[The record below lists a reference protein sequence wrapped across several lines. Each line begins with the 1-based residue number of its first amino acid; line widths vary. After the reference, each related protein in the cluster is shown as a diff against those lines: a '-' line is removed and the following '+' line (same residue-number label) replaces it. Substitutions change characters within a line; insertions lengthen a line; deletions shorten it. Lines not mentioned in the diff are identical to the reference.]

1 MKKTILALSFALFTL
16 IGCTDNNVT
25 NDIYLIPKNY
35 EGYVYAFYNVKG
47 APEVKREGHHEVY
60 TVNDKGYY
68 TTSTFDMDYG
78 TITNQYY
85 YVNKNGKRT
94 KINKECVREIG
105 NGSVEYDRG
114 SSKKIKIN
122 YTGIEITKEVC
133 GQEFMQSSD
142 SINHDDLDPLLAEV
156 VQKYYEVNIHK
167 GGLK

>member
-1 MKKTILALSFALFTL
+1 
-16 IGCTDNNVT
+16 
-25 NDIYLIPKNY
+25 
-35 EGYVYAFYNVKG
+35 
-47 APEVKREGHHEVY
+47 
-60 TVNDKGYY
+60 
-68 TTSTFDMDYG
+68 MDYG